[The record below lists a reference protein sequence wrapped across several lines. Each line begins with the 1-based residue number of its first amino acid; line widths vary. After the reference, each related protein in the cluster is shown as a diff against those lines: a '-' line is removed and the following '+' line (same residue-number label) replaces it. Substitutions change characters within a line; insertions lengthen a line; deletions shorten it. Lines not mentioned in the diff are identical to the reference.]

1 MTMKLWQ
8 CEAFCFAVAATCLL
22 YASFSLGN
30 AKTTASINVAVASN
44 FVTPMRKLVEQY
56 QRNSNIVVKLSIG
69 SSGSLHAQIANGAP
83 FQLFFSADQEKPE
96 ALIDSGMA
104 SKDSKITYAIGKLR
118 LWTIQ
123 ANADPKNMLVSGSFS
138 KLALANPLVAPYG
151 EAADAVLKSLGLKE
165 KYNNRRVIGQNI
177 AQTYFYVES
186 GNADLGFISASQDI
200 GSLGSFWE
208 IPSELYKPIKQ
219 DAVLIN
225 NQKHQKQAQ
234 EFLRFIRSERAKRVI
249 VESGYRTL
257 DNY

>member
-1 MTMKLWQ
+1 MKLWQ
-8 CEAFCFAVAATCLL
+8 RETFCLAVAVTCLL
-22 YASFSLGN
+22 YVPFSLSN
-30 AKTTASINVAVASN
+30 AKITASLNIAVASN
-44 FVTPMRKLVEQY
+44 FIAPMRKLVEQY
-56 QRNSNIVVKLSIG
+56 QRDSNTIVKLSIG

-96 ALIDSGMA
+96 ALVESGIA

-118 LWTIQ
+118 LWTLR
-123 ANADPKNMLVSGSFS
+123 ANADPLDMLVSGSFS
-138 KLALANPLVAPYG
+138 KMALANPLVAPYG

-165 KYNNRRVIGQNI
+165 KYINRRVIGQNI
-177 AQTYFYVES
+177 AQTFLYVES

-200 GSLGSFWE
+200 GTQGSVWD

-234 EFLRFIRSERAKRVI
+234 EFLRFIGSEQAKRVI
-249 VESGYRTL
+249 VEYGYRTL
-257 DNY
+257 DNH

>member
-1 MTMKLWQ
+1 MKLWQ
-8 CEAFCFAVAATCLL
+8 CEVFCFAVAATCLL

-44 FVTPMRKLVEQY
+44 FVIPMRKLVEQY
-56 QRNSNIVVKLSIG
+56 QRNSNTIVKLSIG

-83 FQLFFSADQEKPE
+83 FQLFFSADQQKPK
-96 ALIDSGMA
+96 ALIGSGIA
-104 SKDSKITYAIGKLR
+104 ARESKITYAIGKLR

-123 ANADPKNMLVSGSFS
+123 ANADPLDMLVSGSFS
-138 KLALANPLVAPYG
+138 KMALANPSVAPYG
-151 EAADAVLKSLGLKE
+151 EAADAVLKSLGLRE
-165 KYNNRRVIGQNI
+165 KYINRRVIGQNI
-177 AQTYFYVES
+177 AQTFLYVES

-200 GSLGSFWE
+200 GTQGSVWD
-208 IPSELYKPIKQ
+208 IPSELYSPIKQ

-225 NQKHQKQAQ
+225 NQKHQEKAQ
-234 EFLRFIRSERAKRVI
+234 EFLRFIRSEPAKRVI